1 MTTGPPARGG
11 RPPAGTLIESTA
23 ELLVLVVDM
32 ILHGTVGPEA
42 LPAKTLDT

>member
-1 MTTGPPARGG
+1 MTTGPSSSG

-23 ELLVLVVDM
+23 ELLALVVDM